1 MVRQT
6 WDPLAF
12 IWPMRGHF
20 SALWSAPSLETMMS
34 SNLSGQTTWR
44 FLDRKIDQNPV
55 AVCRWRCVRGVRR
68 ALHVDWLMDFCLR
81 CSGLWKCVSA
91 QVRNDPE
98 IYAHGESL
106 TVLWEDLQ
114 KVSKGRPS
122 ILRRLQLRPKP
133 GSAADDGWI
142 NVNAVCA
149 ISSLCNPP
157 SEDPKYPLKCWFCLS
172 TLSFEAML
180 SA

>member
-1 MVRQT
+1 MRPAGFYLANER
-6 WDPLAF
+6 PL
-12 IWPMRGHF
+12 
-20 SALWSAPSLETMMS
+20 LS
-34 SNLSGQTTWR
+34 SVVGAIFGDDDVIEPFGANNLKVSGQE
-44 FLDRKIDQNPV
+44 DRSESRRRLSLTMRPRV
-55 AVCRWRCVRGVRR
+55 RW

-149 ISSLCNPP
+149 ISSLCNPL